1 MPKLHPRA
9 LLSTLSAVMA
19 CTCAHAAEPARIPP
33 AIVDVPSQV
42 GIMVGMP
49 PLPENQVNL
58 RNYATPRFMRW
69 TLSHMSSVF
78 STERVSR
85 GSGMPVALPQGPALD
100 VDALSVDWQGQK
112 ITMTQAYR
120 LLGADALLV
129 LHRGQ
134 LVFERYFGDVTPAT
148 VHATNSCTKSFV
160 GTLAVTLAQEGK
172 LDLKA
177 PASRYVPE
185 LAASALGSATVQELL
200 DMRANFRIG
209 DDVHQAGSLQVG
221 ALQAY
226 GVLPRPADYAGPDG
240 AIAMMLAAKA
250 TTPHGT
256 GPMRYDN
263 GSAEAVGWVLSR
275 VTGKSVP
282 ELIGERLWQPIG
294 AERDGDFLLDS
305 RKTPIAAFGLQASA
319 RDLARFGEMIRRQ
332 GRVGDRQV
340 LPAAAID
347 EIRRGGDRAAFAA
360 SGDAAVLPGGSYHNF
375 WWFNHDALDSFQCQ
389 GQFAQRVWIAPKA
402 ETVIVLLSADPD
414 ASRSRE
420 PLRLTAFRTIA
431 GALNR

>member
-9 LLSTLSAVMA
+9 LLWTLSTLVA
-19 CTCAHAAEPARIPP
+19 CTGVHAAEPARIPP

-42 GIMVGMP
+42 GVMVGMP

-58 RNYATPRFMRW
+58 RNYAAPRFMRW

-78 STERVSR
+78 STDRVSR

-112 ITMTQAYR
+112 ITMAQAYR

-172 LDLKA
+172 LDLTA

-240 AIAMMLAAKA
+240 AIAMMLASKP
-250 TTPHGT
+250 TIPHGT

-263 GSAEAVGWVLSR
+263 ASTEAVGWILNR
-275 VTGKSVP
+275 VTGKSIP

-294 AERDGDFLLDS
+294 AERDADFLLD
-305 RKTPIAAFGLQASA
+305 RRQHRQAS
-319 RDLARFGEMIRRQ
+319 RWLA
-332 GRVGDRQV
+332 
-340 LPAAAID
+340 
-347 EIRRGGDRAAFAA
+347 
-360 SGDAAVLPGGSYHNF
+360 
-375 WWFNHDALDSFQCQ
+375 
-389 GQFAQRVWIAPKA
+389 
-402 ETVIVLLSADPD
+402 
-414 ASRSRE
+414 
-420 PLRLTAFRTIA
+420 A
-431 GALNR
+431 G